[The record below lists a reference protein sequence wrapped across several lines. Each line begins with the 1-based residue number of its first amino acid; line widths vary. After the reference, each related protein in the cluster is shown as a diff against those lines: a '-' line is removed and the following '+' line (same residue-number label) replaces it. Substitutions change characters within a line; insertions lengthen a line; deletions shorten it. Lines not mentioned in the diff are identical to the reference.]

1 MAMLITPRAI
11 GIEAKI
17 AILAILATI
26 VMANGNFSMAMRV
39 IQLKSIK
46 KLDQ

>member
-11 GIEAKI
+11 GIMAKI
-17 AILAILATI
+17 AILATI